1 MKHLIEIIA
10 RALVDSPDDVSIKE
24 VQGNSV
30 LILELSVAKMDVG
43 KIIGK
48 QGRNVDAIRTLL
60 NAVSAKNNKRTL
72 LEIVE

>member
-60 NAVSAKNNKRTL
+60 NAVSAKNNTRTL